1 MKRSPTNQRIKVEF
15 QVYYTTNSRHALD
28 MQAYKCLSMERNSSA
43 MDTSWGLCRSRN
55 SKKKFV

>member
-1 MKRSPTNQRIKVEF
+1 MR
-15 QVYYTTNSRHALD
+15 
-28 MQAYKCLSMERNSSA
+28 MRNSSA